1 MKRSIIFLL
10 GILGII
16 MVDAKNHYFK
26 HLGVS
31 DGLSQVCIFS
41 IYQDELGAVW
51 LGTSEGLNRYNGKD
65 VKIFRPSQGND
76 GLTNNEINK
85 LCGDKNGRI
94 YIRSGNDLI
103 KFELYKERFTCL
115 RRNDVRDLFC
125 KDDTLWVSC
134 KSGIYY
140 YTKESSDLTFVTQLQ
155 EGAGSGG
162 MIYVDDDLIWVATDH
177 VVAIS
182 RKNPSQQKI
191 LVSLD
196 RGSQCISGDSAG
208 NIWVGT
214 WSGLYRISAVSRE
227 LTHYTDS
234 SGKDELSDNQIRC
247 VLEDNYKRMW
257 VGTFRGLDCYDP
269 VTNKW
274 EHYTRY
280 GDSPNTLS
288 HHSVLS
294 LHKDMQGNIWV
305 GTYYGGVNVFNP
317 NKTSNHFY
325 YAEPLQEDCLSFPVV
340 GKMTED
346 DRGKLWICT
355 EGGGLNCYTPDS
367 GIFARYQHREGDMT
381 SVGSNNLKSIFY
393 RKENGRLYVGTHLGG
408 LFILDTKSNKGHTL
422 HHIKGDS
429 ASLPHEI
436 VNDIQEYKDGLAL
449 LTQGGPVFMDPVT
462 EKFSPLSNDM
472 DIRRLVNK
480 RYAFETFLIDSRQ
493 RMWLASASGGVI
505 CVDLPSSK
513 VTEYAMD
520 TNNPSAIGRFK
531 VVHIFED
538 SKGII
543 YFCTIGSGIFE
554 YQEKEQS
561 FKSYS
566 TFNQCLPSDYCYY
579 ICESVEEHRL
589 FILHGKGLSIFNSE
603 RREVENTY
611 HLFNQT
617 YSQGSA
623 LYLDKNGTLFI
634 SGTNGLALFQRQSLY
649 DLPSRNLLNFDKLF
663 IFNEEITPNDQSG
676 ILTDILAKTSDI
688 YLNYK
693 QSNITVEFASFN
705 YNNDRSRVFEY
716 CLEGFDK
723 VWTQTSGTTITY
735 TNLPPGD
742 YTLRARPLAGKEA
755 PNEEVC
761 LNIHVSAPFYA
772 TFWAYIFYFLCLL
785 GLMIA
790 FIRFKTRQ
798 AALKSSLEFE
808 RKEKER
814 IEELNQ
820 IKLRFF
826 TNISHEFRTPLTLIL
841 GQIEVLMQMD
851 LGTTI
856 YNRILRIYKNAWH
869 MRNLISELLDF
880 RKQEQGY
887 LKLKVE
893 EQNLVAFTRQIYM
906 CFYEYAQK
914 KEITYRFDSVEET
927 ISVWFDSKQL
937 QKVIFNLLSNAF
949 KYTLNKGSITVE
961 VRKISSQAV
970 VSVCDTGTGIP
981 AEHISKIFERFYQ
994 TDSSSSSFTLGTGI
1008 GLALAKGI
1016 MNMHHGKIDVESTVG
1031 EGTKFT
1037 LSLPLGNRHFSDE
1050 EMAATEGRESVIIAE
1065 AAPVLPFE
1073 QIVGVEDNEEK
1084 VVAQEVAED
1093 GDKPA
1098 LLLVDDNE
1106 ELLSMLEDLFLP
1118 MYKVYTAHNGREG
1131 LEMVRQIQPDLVIS
1145 DVMMPEMS
1153 GKELCYKIKTN
1164 VELSHISV
1172 VLLTAQTSVE
1182 YVVEGFMFGADD
1194 YVTKPFNVKVLL
1206 ARCNNLIKNKKRL
1219 VAHYTGKTVTESPV
1233 PETINE
1239 RDKELLAKC
1248 VSIIKENFENQE
1260 FDVTELA
1267 SELCMGRS
1275 KLYMQFKQITGLTPN
1290 EFILKVKLDEA
1301 MLMLKNHPELNI
1313 SEISIRLG
1321 FSSPRYF
1328 SKCFKSYFGVAPQAV
1343 RSKKGENN

>member
-10 GILGII
+10 GILGIM

-94 YIRSGNDLI
+94 YICSGNDLI

-140 YTKESSDLTFVTQLQ
+140 YTKESSDLTFLTQLQ

-182 RKNPSQQKI
+182 RKNPSQQKV

-227 LTHYTDS
+227 LAHYTDS

-247 VLEDNYKRMW
+247 VLEDDYKRMW

-355 EGGGLNCYTPDS
+355 EGGGLNCYTPDI

-429 ASLPHEI
+429 TSLPHEI

-493 RMWLASASGGVI
+493 RMWLASVSGGVI

-693 QSNITVEFASFN
+693 QNNITVELASFN

-785 GLMIA
+785 SLMIA

-949 KYTLNKGSITVE
+949 KYTPNKGSITVE

-1050 EMAATEGRESVIIAE
+1050 EMAATEGRESAIIAE
-1065 AAPVLPFE
+1065 ATPVLPFE
-1073 QIVGVEDNEEK
+1073 QIAEVENGEEK
-1084 VVAQEVAED
+1084 VTVQEVAED

-1098 LLLVDDNE
+1098 ILLVDDNE
-1106 ELLSMLEDLFLP
+1106 ELLSMLQEVFLP
-1118 MYKVYTAHNGREG
+1118 MYQVYIARNGREG

-1260 FDVTELA
+1260 FDVTALA

-1275 KLYMQFKQITGLTPN
+1275 KLYMQFKRITGLTPN

-1301 MLMLKNHPELNI
+1301 MLMLKNHSELNI

-1343 RSKKGENN
+1343 RSKKGE